1 MAQENPII
9 EADKVDQLQEDSG
22 DEFTWRAHPA
32 RERLANAIAA
42 LMFILAFSIAI
53 FIFSNSYAGAGSG
66 SYAWAGL
73 AFLVLLAAL
82 NRFFFPSTFHI
93 NSQGI
98 TARYLLKTQKL
109 AWKEV
114 RRFILD
120 RHGGYLSTRAVSSRL
135 DPYRGMH
142 ILFGPHREAVIKR
155 IRAQLAQGEAAWEQ

>member
-1 MAQENPII
+1 M
-9 EADKVDQLQEDSG
+9 QEDSS

-32 RERLANAIAA
+32 RERLAITMAA
-42 LMFILAFSIAI
+42 LMLVLAFSIAI
-53 FIFSNSYAGAGSG
+53 FISSDSYV
-66 SYAWAGL
+66 WAVVSL
-73 AFLVLLAAL
+73 LVLLLAL
-82 NRFFFPSTFHI
+82 NRFFFPSKFHI

-109 AWKEV
+109 AWKEI

-120 RHGGYLSTRAVSSRL
+120 SHGGYLSTRAIPSRL

-155 IRAQLAQGEAAWEQ
+155 IRARLAQGEATWEQ

>member
-1 MAQENPII
+1 
-9 EADKVDQLQEDSG
+9 VQEDKD

-32 RERLANAIAA
+32 RERFAVAVAA
-42 LMFILAFSIAI
+42 LMLVLAFSIAI
-53 FIFSNSYAGAGSG
+53 FISFN

-73 AFLVLLAAL
+73 SLLVLLAAL
-82 NRFFFPSTFHI
+82 NRFFFPSRFHI

-98 TARYLLKTQKL
+98 TARYLLKTQRL
-109 AWKEV
+109 AWKEI

-120 RHGGYLSTRAVSSRL
+120 NHGGYLSTRAIPSRL

-155 IRAQLAQGEAAWEQ
+155 IRARLAQGEATWE